1 MHEQFRTV
9 PSAHLRSTQFCKML
23 QDVQGAKYFKLM
35 LITGRLPGRLA
46 KLTLPISFIA
56 ANGPFSDLG
65 IPTSKTARVNEMT
78 Q

>member
-1 MHEQFRTV
+1 
-9 PSAHLRSTQFCKML
+9 ML